1 MLEILVKMV
10 SWEWLEHRVPLVT
23 KELVDHQVFQESPEL
38 MANQVL
44 LVFLDVLVRRGQRE
58 CRDHQVLLV
67 NQDPSDWLD
76 PQAPLEDQENVAKE
90 ETLDRKVL
98 LDPKDR
104 EELMAPLV
112 SREKRVPLD
121 LREKRA

>member
-1 MLEILVKMV
+1 MLEILVKMA
-10 SWEWLEHRVPLVT
+10 SSEWLEHQVPLVT
-23 KELVDHQVFQESPEL
+23 KVLVDHQVFQESLEL
-38 MANQVL
+38 MANQVP
-44 LVFLDVLVRRGQRE
+44 LVFLDVLVRRDQRE
-58 CRDHQVLLV
+58 CRVHPVLLV
-67 NQDPSDWLD
+67 NQDLLDWLD

-90 ETLDRKVL
+90 ETLDRKVF

>member
-10 SWEWLEHRVPLVT
+10 NWEWLEHRVPLVT